1 MTFPIRPRQKNLS
14 AAIKA
19 AHRQDGGVVATE
31 FALILPVLLLILMGV
46 IELTNALQAERKLL
60 NATQTV
66 ADLIGQKTDLTTAD
80 LNDIYLA
87 ANLTLSPLSTVGYT
101 IGVASVRFDD
111 LTGDPV
117 VDWSGTYNGGSVFEP
132 LVKAVGRGEPGASI
146 IMVTSTYIY
155 QPLIKL
161 IIPVNLTLSETSY
174 VRPRKV
180 SYVAKF

>member
-1 MTFPIRPRQKNLS
+1 MKTIM
-14 AAIKA
+14 
-19 AHRQDGGVVATE
+19 RQDGGVVATE
-31 FALILPVLLLILMGV
+31 FALILPVLLLVLMGV

-66 ADLIGQKTDLTTAD
+66 ADLIGQKTDLTTAQLD
-80 LNDIYLA
+80 DIYLA
-87 ANLTLSPLSTVGYT
+87 ANLTLAPLSTLGYT
-101 IGVASVRFDD
+101 IGVSSVRFDD

-117 VDWSGTYNGGSVFEP
+117 VDWSGTYNGGTVTEP

-146 IMVTSTYIY
+146 IIVSSTYLY
-155 QPLIKL
+155 RPLIKL
-161 IIPVNLTLSETSY
+161 IIPVDLTLKETSY